1 MFPRTFT
8 LTTAACCALVGCVS
22 TSSVLNVGRD
32 TYSVSASADGF
43 RTAAAARESA
53 YETGQQ
59 KCSKE
64 GKHFQLVHE
73 SSERTRMNIDTT
85 ITITFRCLSER
96 DADYQR
102 MEIRSA
108 PTTVIEDRRK

>member
-1 MFPRTFT
+1 
-8 LTTAACCALVGCVS
+8 
-22 TSSVLNVGRD
+22 
-32 TYSVSASADGF
+32 
-43 RTAAAARESA
+43 
-53 YETGQQ
+53 
-59 KCSKE
+59 
-64 GKHFQLVHE
+64 
-73 SSERTRMNIDTT
+73 MNIDTT